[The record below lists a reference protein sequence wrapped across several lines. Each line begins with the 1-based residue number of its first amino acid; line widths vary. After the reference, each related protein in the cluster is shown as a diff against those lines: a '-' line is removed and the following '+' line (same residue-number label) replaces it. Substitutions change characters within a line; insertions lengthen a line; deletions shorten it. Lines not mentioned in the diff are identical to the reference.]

1 MDELMRHHDKECRGA
16 DAPVTRIR
24 LGTPELRGSGISELS
39 LISNVNEAIKL
50 SIEASRK
57 IGLLAINANLIAGRA
72 GARAVGFC
80 VVAGELRRFSDGM
93 ANMMQGW
100 SSLIYALVR
109 ETARSRNQARRL
121 GKLKAAGRYS
131 EKASEAIS
139 ASYLRSRNAL
149 NMITHENSMRVLE
162 LQGMIQRAEKQ
173 RITGEV
179 IARSAMIESAYGG
192 AMRSALQQV
201 ALDIDTG
208 ISSFTAFSRNVGCM
222 MQRATA

>member
-1 MDELMRHHDKECRGA
+1 M
-16 DAPVTRIR
+16 R
-24 LGTPELRGSGISELS
+24 LGTPELRGTGVTELR
-39 LISNVNEAIKL
+39 LISDVNEAIKL
-50 SIEASRK
+50 SIEASGK

-72 GARAVGFC
+72 GVRAVGFC

-100 SSLIYALVR
+100 SNLIYALVR

-131 EKASEAIS
+131 EKAREAIS
-139 ASYLRSRNAL
+139 ASYLRSRDAL
-149 NMITHENSMRVLE
+149 HTITNENSMRVLE

-192 AMRSALQQV
+192 TMRAALQQV
-201 ALDIDTG
+201 ALDIDAG
-208 ISSFTAFSRNVGCM
+208 ISSFTSFSRNVGCM
-222 MQRATA
+222 MQRAAA